1 MHTLNLDK
9 AMKKVPVN
17 NIKNFIFENHYKQ
30 IWFSNE
36 TSETLE
42 KKTLIAA
49 SKQIIRQSTWS

>member
-30 IWFSNE
+30 I
-36 TSETLE
+36 
-42 KKTLIAA
+42 
-49 SKQIIRQSTWS
+49 